1 MHAATTKSNILIP
14 SSSMISL
21 PSLALL
27 PRRPPPAGSRA
38 SEKSRRSGSSAA
50 PPPLL
55 VLLEEGLRV
64 WVCLC
69 RCGCR
74 CGCPGMH
81 ETEEVLTLVPEWE
94 RGLV

>member
-1 MHAATTKSNILIP
+1 MQAATTKSNILIP
-14 SSSMISL
+14 SSSTISL

-27 PRRPPPAGSRA
+27 PRMPPPAGSRA

-50 PPPLL
+50 PLL

-64 WVCLC
+64 WICFC
-69 RCGCR
+69 RGVW
-74 CGCPGMH
+74 PGMP
-81 ETEEVLTLVPEWE
+81 ETDEVLPLVPEWE